1 MFKTSFMQLKIIQEK
16 IYEIKG
22 QKIMLDFDLAEL
34 YEVETKRL
42 KEAVKRNIA
51 RFPSDFMFELSL
63 REFQSLRTQIASS
76 KRGGIRYAP
85 FAFTE
90 LGIAMLSSILNSQ
103 KAINVN
109 IAIMRAFVLVRQYA
123 SNYKQLADKI
133 SKLER
138 KYNKQFKD
146 VYEVMDLLLHEK
158 HWENRERIGFKK

>member
-1 MFKTSFMQLKIIQEK
+1 MLQNVLNIFLIMFKTSFMQLKIIQEK

-63 REFQSLRTQIASS
+63 RECQSLRTQIASS

-133 SKLER
+133 SKL
-138 KYNKQFKD
+138 
-146 VYEVMDLLLHEK
+146 
-158 HWENRERIGFKK
+158 